1 MAVWDISSRVATA
14 ALVEMVVLDAAL
26 VGTALQ
32 FTHTSG
38 IDTSR

>member
-1 MAVWDISSRVATA
+1 MAVWHISSRVATA
-14 ALVEMVVLDAAL
+14 ALLEVVVLDVAL

-32 FTHTSG
+32 FTHISG